1 VLLETNWVVG
11 QAAPAHHCVRAASEL
26 LERAARGELRLHVPA
41 VCISEARK
49 VLDQSRFRPRAEAN
63 ALRAFMRWATEQDT
77 LSDADADAAR
87 RVVDA
92 MERKLEADRA
102 QLPANL
108 SALRSAPGIEVFGL
122 TDAMLERSIQI
133 AGEDVALKPFDQAI
147 LSAVLIRGAELASD
161 ELSEVCFV
169 TLDADLQP
177 WDKRGN
183 ARVPLKEWFD
193 EAGIWVYQ
201 DFALTYPIRP
211 GAPFE

>member
-11 QAAPAHHCVRAASEL
+11 QAAPAHHCVRAASDL
-26 LERAARGELRLHVPA
+26 LARAASGELRLHVPA

-63 ALRAFMRWATEQDT
+63 ALRAFMRWAAGQGT
-77 LSDADADAAR
+77 LSAGDAAAAR

-92 MERKLEADRA
+92 MEGKLEADRA
-102 QLPANL
+102 ELPANL
-108 SALRSAPGIEVFGL
+108 CALRSAPGVEVFGL
-122 TDAMLERSIQI
+122 TDAMLERSIEI
-133 AGEDVALKPFDQAI
+133 AGDDVALKPFDQAI
-147 LSAVLIRGAELASD
+147 LSAVLIRGAELARD
-161 ELSEVCFV
+161 ERSEVCFV

-183 ARVPLKEWFD
+183 ARVPLKRWYD

-201 DFALTYPIRP
+201 DFVLTYPIRP
-211 GAPFE
+211 EPPLE